1 MFHNIKEDLLRDDWK
16 SLEAITDTEVFIDS
30 IFEFLSF
37 FNG

>member
-1 MFHNIKEDLLRDDWK
+1 MFHNIRTDLQKDDWK

-30 IFEFLSF
+30 IFEFLSN